1 MLMVTLV
8 AVALASF
15 VIGGTVCW
23 VLLWALLRGTE
34 TARAKNKTPAPA
46 PPEEEQIT

>member
-1 MLMVTLV
+1 MLDVVTLA

-23 VLLWALLRGTE
+23 AVLCALLRGTG
-34 TARAKNKTPAPA
+34 TARAKSKTQVQ
-46 PPEEEQIT
+46 PEEEQIT